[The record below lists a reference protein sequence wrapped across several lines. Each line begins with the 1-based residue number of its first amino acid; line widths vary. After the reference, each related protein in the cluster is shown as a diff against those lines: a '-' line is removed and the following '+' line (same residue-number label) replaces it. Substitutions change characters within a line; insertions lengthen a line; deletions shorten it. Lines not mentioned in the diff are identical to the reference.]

1 MANEAGT
8 AYGVN
13 NCEENAES
21 AYGIECLKPNT
32 FTLSSSDLGGD
43 ADYDALLFDITPL
56 DATAEVYV
64 GDTFE
69 ANL

>member
-32 FTLSSSDLGGD
+32 FSLSNSDMGGD
-43 ADYDALLFDITPL
+43 VDYDTFLFDITPL
-56 DATAEVYV
+56 DETDEVYV